1 MDARWQNAIDERAM
15 EQKLTESYL
24 DWLSM
29 ERWAESVWS
38 SGKA

>member
-1 MDARWQNAIDERAM
+1 MLGWRNAIDERAM
-15 EQKLTESYL
+15 EQKFKGSYP